1 MTKQNVCV
9 GTLACVG
16 TLVCVGTLE
25 RRPDQASGTLASN
38 SKMARQRLRCTA
50 QATVLPRVS
59 QVDHRPGMMQHPGLL
74 REPIP
79 GASSFITC
87 CQ

>member
-1 MTKQNVCV
+1 MTQQNVCV

-38 SKMARQRLRCTA
+38 TKKARQRLRCTA
-50 QATVLPRVS
+50 QARS
-59 QVDHRPGMMQHPGLL
+59 
-74 REPIP
+74 E
-79 GASSFITC
+79 GAKTC
-87 CQ
+87 